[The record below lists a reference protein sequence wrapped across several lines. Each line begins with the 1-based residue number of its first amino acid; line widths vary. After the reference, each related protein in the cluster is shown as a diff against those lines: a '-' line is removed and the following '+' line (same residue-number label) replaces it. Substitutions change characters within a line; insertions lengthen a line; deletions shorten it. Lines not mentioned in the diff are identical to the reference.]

1 MLISLGSI
9 DEQKTQ
15 ATEQT
20 YNEFMWLLNYAS
32 SNPDATIHY
41 SSSNMVLH
49 IHSDESYI
57 PDPKS

>member
-32 SNPDATIHY
+32 SNPDATIRY
-41 SSSNMVLH
+41 SSIEMVLP
-49 IHSDESYI
+49 IHSDALYLSETKY
-57 PDPKS
+57 